1 MDPKSDLL
9 QLVLQWLGT
18 RGLLGL
24 FLATFTTVLRA
35 LLGFDE
41 TRRQLALSFTAALFV
56 IGFVA
61 PGVSELLAL
70 RPEGSSMVG
79 AILGLTARPLLESLM
94 HRASSLRQ
102 DAISLLR
109 SWISRRWD

>member
-9 QLVLQWLGT
+9 QVALEWLGT

-24 FLATFTTVLRA
+24 FLAAFTTVLRA

-41 TRRQLALSFTAALFV
+41 TRRQLALSFAAALFV

-61 PGVSELLAL
+61 PGVSELLSL
-70 RPEGSSMVG
+70 RPKGCSKVG
-79 AILGLTARPLLESLM
+79 AILGLAARPLLESLM
-94 HRASSLRQ
+94 HLASSLRRC
-102 DAISLLR
+102 ARPLR
-109 SWISRRWD
+109 SWISRSRN